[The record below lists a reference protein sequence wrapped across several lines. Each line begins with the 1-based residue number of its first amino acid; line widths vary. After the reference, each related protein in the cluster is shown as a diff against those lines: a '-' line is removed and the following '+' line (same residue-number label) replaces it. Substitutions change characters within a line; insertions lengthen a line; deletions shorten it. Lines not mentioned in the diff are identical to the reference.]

1 MNMNSRLAS
10 ASSIN
15 SYTLFTS
22 VCLSFV
28 VFNLEIPTSSSCAAT
43 FCFFVNVNDK
53 VFKWCA
59 SQIAPAPSLLVTY
72 LLVSFTQIK
81 WLISSSISTTIRI
94 NLLLVCLHWVS
105 WWIEHPSPFVITVW
119 FIACACVSVWVCA
132 SVCMMSVYM
141 WLYDIYIGSPVESS
155 IPDVSVFILYVVI
168 VWESILYVDAWVCIF
183 VTVCVYLRQQ
193 LLEINSLLL
202 CINVCQVWLSG

>member
-15 SYTLFTS
+15 SHTLFTS
-22 VCLSFV
+22 WCLSFV
-28 VFNLEIPTSSSCAAT
+28 VFNLEMPTSSSCAAT
-43 FCFFVNVNDK
+43 FFFFANVNDK
-53 VFKWCA
+53 VFKWCV

-72 LLVSFTQIK
+72 LLISFTQIK
-81 WLISSSISTTIRI
+81 WLISSYISTTIRI

-119 FIACACVSVWVCA
+119 FIAHVCVSIWVCA

-141 WLYDIYIGSPVESS
+141 WLYDIYIGSPDELS
-155 IPDVSVFILYVVI
+155 IPDFSVFILYVVI
-168 VWESILYVDAWVCIF
+168 ICGSILINVDAWVCIF
-183 VTVCVYLRQQ
+183 VTVCV
-193 LLEINSLLL
+193 
-202 CINVCQVWLSG
+202 CVP